1 MEKNNLV
8 INTKDPSEYSE
19 RSFCFLNHMKNKY
32 DFPHFLLLAAT
43 VISQLIVIIA
53 TAAQKQYYP
62 QPGIISKTAIIAI
75 ATAA

>member
-1 MEKNNLV
+1 MLYILSICIQILERRKKMGERGLV

-53 TAAQKQYYP
+53 TAA
-62 QPGIISKTAIIAI
+62 
-75 ATAA
+75 